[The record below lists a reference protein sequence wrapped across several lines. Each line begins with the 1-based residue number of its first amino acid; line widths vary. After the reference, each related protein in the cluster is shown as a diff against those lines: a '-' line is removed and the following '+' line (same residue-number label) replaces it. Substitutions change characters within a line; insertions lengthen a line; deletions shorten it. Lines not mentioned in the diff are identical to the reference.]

1 MNLYN
6 IIYTSVYFLIRYFTF
21 VEYYSETIKH
31 ENTHEAKM
39 CQIPDFISQDT
50 SLWIKIHTY
59 TRPISQIQTCGSKSK
74 PLPETLPK
82 TLRLRA

>member
-1 MNLYN
+1 M
-6 IIYTSVYFLIRYFTF
+6 
-21 VEYYSETIKH
+21 EYYSETIKH
-31 ENTHEAKM
+31 ENTHEPKM

-59 TRPISQIQTCGSKSK
+59 TRLISQIQTCGSKSK

-82 TLRLRA
+82 TLPQTLAKTLPKTLRLRA